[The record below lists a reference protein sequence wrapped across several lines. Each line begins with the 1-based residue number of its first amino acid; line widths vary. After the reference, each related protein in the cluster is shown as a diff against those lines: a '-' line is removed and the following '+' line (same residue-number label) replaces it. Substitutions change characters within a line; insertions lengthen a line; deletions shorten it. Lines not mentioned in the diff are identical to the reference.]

1 MNTRLIRHNR
11 NFQLHW
17 LSSFIAQ
24 IGNFFT
30 VVAMPW
36 LVLSMTN
43 NDPVAMSTVMAAAS
57 LPQAVF
63 LLFGGIVVDRFSP
76 LTVLFSSRII
86 FVLAIA
92 SLAVLVYF
100 GNVSLHLLY
109 LYAFILGTLTA
120 LSIPAGQS
128 ILPGITHQD
137 DLALANGYMMGSIQA
152 AQIFGPLAAGW
163 VIWLAKWYRDIPET
177 ATDSIAIAIAFGVD
191 ALGVMVAVLLML
203 FMKPAAIPQLRTN
216 LLEMFKEGF
225 VFCWR
230 DKGIATVLCYLLIL
244 SFCLHGTLMAGLPMV
259 AKFQLGLDE
268 KAYATLYAMLG
279 VGTIVGIALGMIL
292 KLQPVK
298 LGMLVI
304 CCDITGALGL
314 IALSG
319 ANQFYHAILALI
331 VIGIPSGF
339 VMVSGTT
346 WFQQRTPGHLMGRV
360 ISILMFAI
368 IGLVPVSLVLAG
380 WLMNIYPASVV
391 LQSSG
396 AVILLLGLISLSIPR
411 IRRIGS
417 TPALQYPPV
426 CAQT

>member
-1 MNTRLIRHNR
+1 MNTRLIRQNR

-17 LSSFIAQ
+17 ISSLIAQ

-36 LVLSMTN
+36 LVLSMTD

-76 LTVLFSSRII
+76 LAVLFCCRIL
-86 FVLAIA
+86 FVLAMA
-92 SLAVLVYF
+92 SLAVLVYA
-100 GNVSLHLLY
+100 GNVSLYLLY
-109 LYAFILGTLTA
+109 FYAFILGTLTS

-128 ILPGITHQD
+128 ILPAITHQD
-137 DLALANGYMMGSIQA
+137 DLGLANGYMMGSIQA
-152 AQIFGPLAAGW
+152 AQIIGPLAAGW

-177 ATDSIAIAIAFGVD
+177 STDSIAIAIAFGID
-191 ALGVMVAVLLML
+191 ALGVLIAVLLMF
-203 FMKPAAIPQLRTN
+203 FMKSSVIPQHRSD
-216 LLEMFKEGF
+216 LLDMFKEGF
-225 VFCWR
+225 IFCWK

-268 KAYATLYAMLG
+268 KSYATLYAMLG
-279 VGTIVGIALGMIL
+279 VGTIVGIVLGMIL
-292 KLQPVK
+292 KLEPVK

-304 CCDITGALGL
+304 CSDITGALGL
-314 IALSG
+314 ISLSE
-319 ANQFYHAILALI
+319 ATQFYHAVLALI
-331 VIGIPSGF
+331 LIGIPTGF

-360 ISILMFAI
+360 ISILMFSI
-368 IGLVPVSLVLAG
+368 LGLVPVSLVIAG
-380 WLMNIYPASVV
+380 GLMNIYPPSFV
-391 LQSSG
+391 LQG
-396 AVILLLGLISLSIPR
+396 AGAIILVLGFISLSIPR
-411 IRRIGS
+411 IRRIGD
-417 TPALQYPPV
+417 TPALHYPPSYV
-426 CAQT
+426 QT